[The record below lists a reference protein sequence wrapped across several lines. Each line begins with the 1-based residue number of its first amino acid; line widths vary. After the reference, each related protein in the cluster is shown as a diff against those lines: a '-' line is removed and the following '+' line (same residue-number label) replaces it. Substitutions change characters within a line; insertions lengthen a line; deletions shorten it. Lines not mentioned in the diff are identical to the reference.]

1 MDVQISDS
9 STAAYSGAGSTIGLI
24 QPQVQQAPDP
34 ALASVTHATAPDVAF
49 PAVGTAGSTATGG
62 TSAKVPAP
70 VHVDSS
76 FGDTAAKL
84 FHAARPLSVEFHTTN
99 HPNEIVT
106 ILRDPTTGQ
115 VYAEFP
121 PDAVV
126 RLAEFFQHLA
136 GFVVDQKA

>member
-24 QPQVQQAPDP
+24 QPQVQQQPDP
-34 ALASVTHATAPDVAF
+34 GPAPVSPATAPDFGV
-49 PAVGTAGSTATGG
+49 PTVGTVGSTSAGGIAT
-62 TSAKVPAP
+62 KERAP
-70 VHVDSS
+70 VHIDSS

-84 FHAARPLSVEFHTTN
+84 FRSARPLSVEFHTTN

-121 PDAVV
+121 PDAVI